1 MEVVKKYEKCIWCNK
16 PLQPIGTA
24 RLFGANH
31 KDWVDRNSHKKCW
44 IENEFKN
51 KKKRP
56 EGGVYKNMV
65 CIKL

>member
-24 RLFGANH
+24 RSNGYKHN
-31 KDWVDRNSHKKCW
+31 DWVDRNSHKKCW
-44 IENEFKN
+44 INNELKAQ
-51 KKKRP
+51 KKRP
-56 EGGVYKNMV
+56 EGVYKNMV